1 MLAQPA
7 RLPHALEMI
16 EVWDWITGHA
26 IEIVGGIMLILIA
39 AAIYVVVAKTDKHR
53 KVQTDS
59 NDPSGE

>member
-1 MLAQPA
+1 
-7 RLPHALEMI
+7 MI

-39 AAIYVVVAKTDKHR
+39 AAIYVVVAKTDKHH

-59 NDPSGE
+59 NDPGGE